1 MSNKIFNVLL
11 LCNSNAARSIMAEAI
26 FNTLPSKRFKAYS
39 AACQPAD
46 HIHPEALRIVQ
57 NTGYPA
63 ELLHSKSWDE
73 FATPDAP
80 LMDFIFTVCDDAAG
94 QECPTWPG
102 QPVTTHWCFEDPAA
116 FTGSPEQVYQRF
128 LTVFHQLRHH
138 IQLFDALPLATLSH
152 ATLQQ
157 EVRHI
162 ARVVEFA

>member
-39 AACQPAD
+39 AASQPAD
-46 HIHPEALRIVQ
+46 HIHPEALRLVQ

-63 ELLHSKSWDE
+63 ELLYSKSWDE
-73 FATPDAP
+73 FANPDAP
-80 LMDFIFTVCDDAAG
+80 QMDFIFTVCDDTAG
-94 QECPTWPG
+94 QECPIWPG
-102 QPVTTHWCFEDPAA
+102 QPVTTHWCFEDPAVFA
-116 FTGSPEQVYQRF
+116 GSPEQIYQHF

-152 ATLQQ
+152 ASLQQ